1 MRPSLLT
8 ALLLAALPVPA
19 AAQLP
24 ADVNAHIVY
33 TGTGGT
39 PLSKDGVDFW
49 TTGQTPPRYRTLGQ
63 IIDRRGSGRFA
74 GNAVGSAGVAKQIRK
89 LGGDGVLVMSQTP
102 DYGDQIATTMMVVKY
117 VD

>member
-1 MRPSLLT
+1 MRCILLT
-8 ALLLAALPVPA
+8 ALVLTAIPAFA

-24 ADVNAHIVY
+24 QDVNAHIVY

-39 PLSKDGVDFW
+39 ALAKDGIDFW
-49 TTGQTPPRYRTLGQ
+49 SAGQTPRRYRVIGT
-63 IIDRRGSGRFA
+63 ITDRRGSGRFS

-89 LGGDGVLVMSQTP
+89 LGGDGVLVMSQVP
-102 DYGDQIATTMMVVKY
+102 DYGDQITTTMMVVKY